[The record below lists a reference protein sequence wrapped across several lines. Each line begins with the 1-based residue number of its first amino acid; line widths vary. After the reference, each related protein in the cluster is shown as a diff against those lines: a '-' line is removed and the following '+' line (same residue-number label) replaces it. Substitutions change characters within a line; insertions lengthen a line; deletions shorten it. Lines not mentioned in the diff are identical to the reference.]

1 MSSTALLIIDVQ
13 IAVVGGAYREAETLD
28 RIADMAARARA
39 AGAPV
44 IYLQHCHDRYAPMTK
59 GAEGWAIHPAVAPE
73 PRDIVVEK
81 AASDGFYQ
89 TDLAAELEQ
98 LGVRRIV
105 VCGLQTE
112 FCVDAT
118 TRAAL
123 SRGYDV
129 ILAADAHTTG
139 DAVTPAQTT
148 IDHHNYALGNLAHP
162 HHRVEV
168 RPSAQVSFVEF

>member
-1 MSSTALLIIDVQ
+1 MSTTALLIVDVQ
-13 IAVVGGAYREAETLD
+13 IAIVGGAYRETEILAQ
-28 RIADMAARARA
+28 IADMAARARA

-44 IYLQHCHDRYAPMTK
+44 IYLQHCHDRYAPMMQ
-59 GAEGWAIHPAVAPE
+59 GAEGWEIHPAVAPE
-73 PRDIVVEK
+73 HADIVVEK
-81 AASDGFYQ
+81 TASDGFYQ
-89 TDLAAELEQ
+89 TVLAAELER
-98 LGVRRIV
+98 LGVQRLV

-139 DAVTPAQTT
+139 DGVTSAQTT

-162 HHRVEV
+162 HHRVDV
-168 RPSAQVSFVEF
+168 RPSAQVSFVES